1 MFFQKADDSNVHM
14 LELKLLLIH
23 YLCEEKNMKKIK
35 RLGIISIIICGII
48 FSSVPAFAATI
59 DTEVINEKE
68 SIHLDEAEP
77 VETTVVP
84 TVPSEEEPNQNQD
97 HVDYVTIYSADEDD
111 DITQLNPNLV
121 VNPDFEIQKI
131 ETSAPIENEEIL
143 PDETLS
149 EEELQEIGNEM
160 LQNASINKIEKESDF
175 SLNDETMSSRTT
187 LASLPDI
194 YLYDYSITAPYEKY
208 PFPSHKDTQIHF
220 IIENIGSATATL
232 IYLDFYVNDIKITA
246 DRSLLLDPLEPNY
259 YYEWDMPFK
268 WSAGTNTVRFVVNEQ
283 RAMGETNYNNNSV
296 SLTYKWKDYRD
307 PSAIFIR
314 TTDNSTT
321 FKVNETK
328 EFIFQ
333 IDNPGKAD
341 IDDLDVHVSVT
352 NRDGKEEYILND
364 VVSIPGQHHMDYT
377 FTTSANYHGNNSKM
391 TLKVDKDKKIT
402 DDYNKNNNSTYK
414 IFKILYD
421 EEKAPFRWR
430 DASKITVGICPSAG
444 LIEGFWDV
452 NTKWIKDALE
462 RWNGVSSK
470 VRVEAYVVDT
480 EEPDTDVTLTAKINN
495 DDLNLLGV
503 TRIYSSLYYLNSGKV
518 EIEINVVGDYDEY
531 SEDLGAHAATITHE
545 MGHALGFD
553 HTECSDYS
561 IMAEAIHHPGYSK
574 TITDHDA
581 QNLRRLYGN

>member
-1 MFFQKADDSNVHM
+1 
-14 LELKLLLIH
+14 
-23 YLCEEKNMKKIK
+23 MKKIK
-35 RLGIISIIICGII
+35 RFGIISIIICGII

-68 SIHLDEAEP
+68 SIHLDETEP
-77 VETTVVP
+77 VEPTIVP
-84 TVPSEEEPNQNQD
+84 TVPPEEESNQNQD

-131 ETSAPIENEEIL
+131 ETSAPVENEEIL

-160 LQNASINKIEKESDF
+160 LQNATINKIEKESDF
-175 SLNDETMSSRTT
+175 SLNDETMSSRTA
-187 LASLPDI
+187 LAGLPDI

-232 IYLDFYVNDIKITA
+232 IYFDMYVNDIKITA
-246 DRSLLLDPLEPNY
+246 DRSFLLDPLEPNY

-333 IDNPGKAD
+333 VDNPGKAD
-341 IDDLDVHVSVT
+341 IDDLDVDVSVK
-352 NRDGKEEYILND
+352 NRDGTESYILSD
-364 VVSIPGQHHMDYT
+364 TVSLPGQHHMDYT
-377 FTTSANYHGNNSKM
+377 FTTSATYHMDNLKV

-414 IFKILYD
+414 TFKVLYD
-421 EEKAPFRWR
+421 EEKAQHRWR
-430 DASKITVGICPSAG
+430 DASNLTVGICPSAG
-444 LIEGFWDV
+444 LIEGAWDV
-452 NTKWIKDALE
+452 TTKWIENALE
-462 RWNGVSSK
+462 RWNGISSK
-470 VRVEAYVVDT
+470 VKINAYKVDT
-480 EEPDTDVTLTAKINN
+480 EDPDTDIKITAEYDNN
-495 DDLNLLGV
+495 NGNILGATGPDSNWYYWSSGNV
-503 TRIYSSLYYLNSGKV
+503 RIR
-518 EIEINVVGDYDEY
+518 INVVGWYEEPNNTLADR
-531 SEDLGAHAATITHE
+531 AMTITHE
-545 MGHALGFD
+545 MGHALGLG
-553 HTECSDYS
+553 HTECYDYS
-561 IMAEAIHHPGYSK
+561 IMVEKPSHPAYSR